1 MSKIRPTRRSRASSR
16 SSVAGDNESGEG
28 PSQDYP
34 DPPLLPPGGDGDLRP
49 DPQID
54 LGGLEW
60 DGTPGDAEPERR
72 KGKRP

>member
-1 MSKIRPTRRSRASSR
+1 MSKILPTRRSKASAR
-16 SSVAGDNESGEG
+16 SSVARDDESGEG
-28 PSQDYP
+28 PAQQYP

-60 DGTPGDAEPERR
+60 DGTPGDAEPESRR
-72 KGKRP
+72 KRRT